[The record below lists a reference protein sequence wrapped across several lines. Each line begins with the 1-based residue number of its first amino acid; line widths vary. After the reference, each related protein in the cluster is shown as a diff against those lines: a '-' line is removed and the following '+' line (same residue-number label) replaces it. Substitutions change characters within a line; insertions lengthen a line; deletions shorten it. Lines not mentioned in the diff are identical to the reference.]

1 MRLAPTLVGVAV
13 LVLSLSGCRSL
24 QGTGDKGFVGGN
36 GAIRRVAVADRGD
49 PVSLEGDDLSGK
61 PLSLASMRGQPVV
74 VEVWGSWCTPCRADA
89 PLLVTAHQKL
99 GDSIAFVGIDI
110 RDSGTAQPSEFVR
123 HFGVDWP
130 SYYSPD
136 GQALLAFKG
145 TLTPNTIPAIV
156 VLDAQGRMAAS
167 VVGPV
172 PSSLTLE
179 ELVQDVT

>member
-1 MRLAPTLVGVAV
+1 MKIAPTLVGAA
-13 LVLSLSGCRSL
+13 LVLALSGCNSL
-24 QGTGDKGFVGGN
+24 QGTGDKGFVTGD
-36 GAIRRVAVADRGD
+36 GAIRRVAVADRGE
-49 PVSLEGDDLSGK
+49 PVKLEGADLRGK
-61 PLSLASMRGQPVV
+61 ALSLASMRGKPVV

-99 GDSIAFVGIDI
+99 GDSTDFVGIDI
-110 RDSGTAQPSEFVR
+110 RENGSAEPSAFVR

-156 VLDAQGRMAAS
+156 VLDADGRPAAS
-167 VVGPV
+167 VIGPL
-172 PSSLTLE
+172 PSSLTLV